1 MSVDIGNIDSHKE
14 GIILIEMVNRIIVTA
29 RKHTEK
35 HGAFVKRAPNIK
47 YLYLSKDYLKTVQD
61 FRITYKSMTFH
72 TVCLIVSLDL

>member
-14 GIILIEMVNRIIVTA
+14 GIILIEMVNRIIDTA

-47 YLYLSKDYLKTVQD
+47 YYLSKDYLKTVQD

>member
-14 GIILIEMVNRIIVTA
+14 GIEMVNRIIVTA

-47 YLYLSKDYLKTVQD
+47 YYLSNDYLKTVQD

>member
-35 HGAFVKRAPNIK
+35 HGAFVKRFTK
-47 YLYLSKDYLKTVQD
+47 YQILSLK
-61 FRITYKSMTFH
+61 R
-72 TVCLIVSLDL
+72 LP

>member
-61 FRITYKSMTFH
+61 FRIMYLQKHDISYGVFDSFT
-72 TVCLIVSLDL
+72 

>member
-1 MSVDIGNIDSHKE
+1 MVD
-14 GIILIEMVNRIIVTA
+14 RIIVTA

-35 HGAFVKRAPNIK
+35 TEHLLNQHVNIK
-47 YLYLSKDYLKTVQD
+47 YYLSKDYLKTVQD

>member
-1 MSVDIGNIDSHKE
+1 MSVDIGNIDSHEE
-14 GIILIEMVNRIIVTA
+14 GIILFEMVNRTIVTA

-47 YLYLSKDYLKTVQD
+47 YYLSKDYLKTVQD
-61 FRITYKSMTFH
+61 FRMTFH

>member
-29 RKHTEK
+29 RKNTEK
-35 HGAFVKRAPNIK
+35 HGAFVRRAPNIK
-47 YLYLSKDYLKTVQD
+47 YYLSKDYLKTVQD